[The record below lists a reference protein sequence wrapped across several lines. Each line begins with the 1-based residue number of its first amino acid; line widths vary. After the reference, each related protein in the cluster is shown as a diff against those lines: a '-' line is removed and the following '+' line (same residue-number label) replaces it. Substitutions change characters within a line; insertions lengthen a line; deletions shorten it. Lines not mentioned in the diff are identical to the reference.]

1 VSKVKSPKQK
11 KALSLERD
19 RRNTYGENAKASR
32 KNIPRAKQ
40 RSHMEERRSVGK
52 ILAHLRDCSDES
64 DAIEADALA
73 RTSILKSR
81 HKAFEKTPDSPLG
94 KVIKQKLSRRSSGPR
109 VRATYSVGLHDVERI
124 FDSSYDRELHRRSIL
139 LYLRYYTGPTR
150 FEFSRHK
157 KKSNRSKRDSRAAKL
172 WQDAILRD
180 APLLRGF
187 FAEAPEWRNKM
198 LRWCEKTLSTASNLG
213 HS

>member
-1 VSKVKSPKQK
+1 
-11 KALSLERD
+11 
-19 RRNTYGENAKASR
+19 
-32 KNIPRAKQ
+32 
-40 RSHMEERRSVGK
+40 
-52 ILAHLRDCSDES
+52 
-64 DAIEADALA
+64 LA

-109 VRATYSVGLHDVERI
+109 VNAAKPGHTYNIEPI
-124 FDSSYDRELHRRSIL
+124 FDRPYDPELHRDGIL
-139 LYLRYYTGPTR
+139 FNLRYHTDTR
-150 FEFSRHK
+150 PSRFGRHK
-157 KKSNRSKRDSRAAKL
+157 SKPNRSKRDYRAAKL

-198 LRWCEKTLSTASNLG
+198 LRWCEKTLSTASNCD